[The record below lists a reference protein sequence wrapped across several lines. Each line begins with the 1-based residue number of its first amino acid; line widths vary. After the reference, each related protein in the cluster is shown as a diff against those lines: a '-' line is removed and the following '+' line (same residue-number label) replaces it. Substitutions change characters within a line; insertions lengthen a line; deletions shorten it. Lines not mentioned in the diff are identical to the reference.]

1 MYITMAKQS
10 LYDILGVKKNV
21 TPEELKKTWRVLSLK
36 YHPDRNTNISEE
48 EKTKI
53 TKKYQTINAAYDVL
67 SDKEKR
73 NMYDITGDVNA
84 EAPSAHAFGG
94 MHGIPINPEEIFNLF
109 TGGGGMDG
117 MGGMGGMGGLGG
129 LFGGRGGVFHVNG
142 QPMHFQEQIRRPR
155 PLQQYIT
162 ITLAESYS
170 GITKK
175 IDIDRMI
182 VTNNSRRKEQETLYA
197 TIPPGIDSNEV
208 ITIEGKGNAI
218 DDNYGDI
225 KIIVSVQN
233 NTGFIREGLDLIYK
247 KEITLRDA
255 LCGFTFDMKYI
266 DGRIFKINNDNGNII
281 EPGHKKIIKDMGITR
296 NGHRGNLTIIFNVKF
311 PDSLSRDKIKGL
323 SSMLQ

>member
-10 LYDILGVKKNV
+10 LYDVLGVKKNV

-109 TGGGGMDG
+109 TGGGGMD
-117 MGGMGGMGGLGG
+117 GMGGMGGLGG

-311 PDSLSRDKIKGL
+311 PESLSRDKIKGL

>member
-10 LYDILGVKKNV
+10 LYDVLGVQKNV
-21 TPEELKKTWRVLSLK
+21 TPEELKKRWRVLSLK
-36 YHPDRNTNISEE
+36 YHPDRNTNISEV
-48 EKTKI
+48 EKGEL

-67 SDKEKR
+67 SDKDKR

-109 TGGGGMDG
+109 TGGGG
-117 MGGMGGMGGLGG
+117 GGMGGLGG
-129 LFGGRGGVFHVNG
+129 LFGGGGGGGVFHVNG
-142 QPMHFQEQIRRPR
+142 QPMHFQQQIRRPR
-155 PLQQYIT
+155 PLQQHIT

-175 IDIDRMI
+175 IDVDRTI
-182 VTNNSRRKEQETLYA
+182 VSNNSRRQEQETLYA

-208 ITIEGKGNAI
+208 ITIEGKGHAI

-247 KEITLRDA
+247 KVITLHDA

-266 DGRIFKINNDNGNII
+266 DGRVFKINNDNGNII

-311 PDSLSRDKIKGL
+311 PESLSHDKMKAL
-323 SSMLQ
+323 SSILQ

>member
-1 MYITMAKQS
+1 MYITMANQS
-10 LYDILGVKKNV
+10 LYDVLGVKKNV
-21 TPEELKKTWRVLSLK
+21 TPEELKKKWRVLSLK

-109 TGGGGMDG
+109 TGGGG
-117 MGGMGGMGGLGG
+117 GGMGGLGG
-129 LFGGRGGVFHVNG
+129 LFGGGGGVFHVNG
-142 QPMHFQEQIRRPR
+142 QPMHFQQQIRRPR
-155 PLQQYIT
+155 PLQKYIT

-175 IDIDRMI
+175 IDVDRTI
-182 VTNNSRRKEQETLYA
+182 VTNNTRRQEQETLYA

-225 KIIVSVQN
+225 KLIVSVQN

-247 KEITLRDA
+247 KEISLHAA

-266 DGRIFKINNDNGNII
+266 DGRVFKINNDNGNII

-311 PDSLSRDKIKGL
+311 PESLSHDKMKAL
-323 SSMLQ
+323 SSILQ

>member
-109 TGGGGMDG
+109 TGGGGMD
-117 MGGMGGMGGLGG
+117 GMGGMGGLGG